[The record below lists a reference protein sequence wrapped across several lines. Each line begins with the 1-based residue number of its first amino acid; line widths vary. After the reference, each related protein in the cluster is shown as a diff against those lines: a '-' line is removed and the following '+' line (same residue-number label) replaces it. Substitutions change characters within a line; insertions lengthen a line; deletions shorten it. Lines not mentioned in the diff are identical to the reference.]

1 MVGLHIIWHVIT
13 GTLLLAVVLQSRFLF
28 NVICCTPFLL
38 TVAYHILKQKP
49 AATVDKANFFSG
61 LRMGGHRGS
70 PYEAPENTVEGFEMA
85 KLSKCDMVEFDLH
98 FSADNVPVLMHDES
112 TGRTS
117 KEDVVVRNVTAHD
130 IKNISLKIVSG
141 IKAAIP
147 TLSEAVD
154 WCMKNNMKMVF
165 DIKNAES
172 KMIMTI
178 ANVIKSNNL
187 YSRVIV
193 SSFNP
198 YVAYM
203 VKRLD
208 KNILTGF
215 TSRASYYTY
224 KDSDRTLRRHSGL
237 QLLIDYILD
246 DLVDLGIRSYILP
259 QFLGVD
265 MLLLHYKNVN
275 TYLVDDARQQDIH
288 VVAWTV
294 NDPSIAASLR
304 AINVPFLTD
313 YPQLLKE
320 KQ

>member
-1 MVGLHIIWHVIT
+1 MVS
-13 GTLLLAVVLQSRFLF
+13 LQ
-28 NVICCTPFLL
+28 
-38 TVAYHILKQKP
+38 
-49 AATVDKANFFSG
+49 
-61 LRMGGHRGS
+61 
-70 PYEAPENTVEGFEMA
+70 A

-208 KNILTGF
+208 KNILTG
-215 TSRASYYTY
+215 
-224 KDSDRTLRRHSGL
+224 
-237 QLLIDYILD
+237 
-246 DLVDLGIRSYILP
+246 IRSYILP

-304 AINVPFLTD
+304 AINVSAG
-313 YPQLLKE
+313 
-320 KQ
+320 